1 MPEIQLTGHPL
12 SALGVSY
19 NQQFPTFL
27 APGIGFVGDHL
38 STDWGEKGM
47 VSG

>member
-1 MPEIQLTGHPL
+1 MPEIQLPGHPL
-12 SALGVSY
+12 SALCVSS

-27 APGIGFVGDHL
+27 APGIGFVGDNL
-38 STDWGEKGM
+38 SMDQGEKGM